1 MLTKKHFERMA
12 VIASDI
18 DSDVEFERTLTNMIY
33 WCQDENARFDT
44 LLFEKRAREMRNNR
58 LAR

>member
-12 VIASDI
+12 VIVSDI

-33 WCQDENARFDT
+33 WAQDENARFCT
-44 LLFEKRAREMRNNR
+44 LLFEKRARTMRANR
-58 LAR
+58 MGS

>member
-1 MLTKKHFERMA
+1 MLTRKHFERMA